1 MIPTPTAS
9 RLARLL
15 TILDRLL
22 QENEEKV
29 SSSKLAFLSG
39 YPAHTIRKDINHL
52 GNPGENGAGYEVKT
66 LHQFIKQRLN
76 LSKPIKAV
84 IVGLGRLGSSIL
96 SYPGFENK
104 GIEIVAGFDSSLNK
118 IEQMSNAIPLHP
130 SFEIEE
136 VVQSLNA
143 ELGIIATPAQS
154 AQKSADRLV
163 RGGVK
168 GILNFASATLRV
180 PSTVLV
186 RNLYV
191 ADELLVLATQVRS
204 NKTNFDTLS

>member
-29 SSSKLAFLSG
+29 SSSKLAILSG
-39 YPAHTIRKDINHL
+39 YPAHSIRKDINQL
-52 GNPGENGAGYEVKT
+52 GNPGENGAGYEVKS
-66 LHQFIKQRLN
+66 LYQFIKDKLN
-76 LSKPIKAV
+76 LSNPIKAV

-96 SYPGFENK
+96 NYPGFESR

-118 IEQMSNAIPLHP
+118 IEQMSNAVPLHP

-136 VVQSLNA
+136 IVRQYKA
-143 ELGIIATPAQS
+143 ELGIIATPASS
-154 AQKSADRLV
+154 AQKSADRLIQ
-163 RGGVK
+163 GGIK

-180 PSTVLV
+180 PPTVQV

-191 ADELLVLATQVRS
+191 AEEVLVLATQVRCD
-204 NKTNFDTLS
+204 KEME